1 MVNRSSIKA
10 IVRHLVDR
18 VGGNLKAAE
27 LCGALKSDVSFWCS
41 DHHDRHAPI
50 DHLMDLD
57 EAGGDLFLKEWAQR
71 RGYDLAPRQPSGEMP
86 ARVIAIMGHFAKEAG
101 ELGAIVLD
109 AAEDN
114 HFTPTEVRLIRDSIA
129 PVKDLISA
137 LEKAIGG

>member
-1 MVNRSSIKA
+1 MTNQASLKALMRHMVNLA
-10 IVRHLVDR
+10 
-18 VGGNLKAAE
+18 GGAKAAAGI
-27 LCGALKSDVSFWCS
+27 CGAHEAEISYWSNDQ
-41 DHHDRHAPI
+41 HDRFIPV
-50 DHLMDLD
+50 DHLTRLD
-57 EAGGDLFLKEWAQR
+57 QACDDLFLKEWAR
-71 RGYDLAPRQPSGEMP
+71 SRGFELTPREPAGEMP